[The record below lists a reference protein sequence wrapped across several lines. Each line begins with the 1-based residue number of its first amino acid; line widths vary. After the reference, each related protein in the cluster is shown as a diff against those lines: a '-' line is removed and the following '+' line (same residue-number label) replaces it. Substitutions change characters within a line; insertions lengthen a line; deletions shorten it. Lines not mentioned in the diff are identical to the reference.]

1 MLSLDSYHKV
11 CGSKVQKACSIIL
24 KGHLEYSVKHLILE
38 SSRNMA
44 RKCHKC
50 PLLADFKKQGVWIK
64 VLRYKLTFQLRHS
77 AHTLNRLSLQLCPF
91 LQYIIFT
98 FTIGAGMVM
107 LSSIVYLASIINNNK
122 TNLQIKTHY
131 YNFRRYKLK
140 TTQSAAPGSVG

>member
-11 CGSKVQKACSIIL
+11 YGTKVQKAYSITF
-24 KGHLEYSVKHLILE
+24 KEHLEYSVKHLIFE

-50 PLLADFKKQGVWIK
+50 SLLADFKKEKQGVGIK

-91 LQYIIFT
+91 LQYIMFT

-107 LSSIVYLASIINNNK
+107 LSSIVYLASTNNNDK
-122 TNLQIKTHY
+122 QNLQS
-131 YNFRRYKLK
+131 KLN
-140 TTQSAAPGSVG
+140 TTILDTTN